1 MTAPATVPVTGRR
14 VTAPATAPVT
24 GRRRYD
30 SPLRRQQA
38 AETRER
44 IVAAGSELVHTFPS
58 WDWRD
63 LTFRAVA
70 ETAGVGLRTVYRYFP
85 SERLLRDA
93 VMQRLEEEAG
103 VTYEGVTLASVASVA
118 ASVFGS
124 LQSFAVGHAVAG
136 TEDPTFEA
144 EDDRRRQALRTA
156 VDEAAPGWSDAQKQA
171 TAAALDVLWAVGSYE
186 RLVALWNLDHAQATC
201 VLSWLIALVSD
212 AVDRDAPPPVRARRR
227 VR

>member
-1 MTAPATVPVTGRR
+1 MTP
-14 VTAPATAPVT
+14 PATATAT
-24 GRRRYD
+24 GLRRYD

-44 IVAAGSELVHTFPS
+44 IVAAGSELVHAFPS

-103 VTYEGVTLASVASVA
+103 VSYDGVTLASAPAVA
-118 ASVFGS
+118 ARVFAS

-136 TEDPTFEA
+136 REDPTFEA
-144 EDDRRRQALRTA
+144 EDGRRRQALRAA
-156 VDEAAPGWSDAQKQA
+156 VEDAAPQWSDAQKEA
-171 TAAALDVLWAVGSYE
+171 TAAALDVLWAVASYE
-186 RLVALWNLDHAQATC
+186 RLVGLWNLDHAHATC
-201 VLSWLIALVSD
+201 VVAWLIGLVGN

-227 VR
+227 PR